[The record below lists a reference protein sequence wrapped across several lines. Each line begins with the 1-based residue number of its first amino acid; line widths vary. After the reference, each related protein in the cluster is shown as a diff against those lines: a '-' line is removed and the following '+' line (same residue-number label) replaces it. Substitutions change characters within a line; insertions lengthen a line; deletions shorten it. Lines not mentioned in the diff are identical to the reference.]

1 MFKPHSG
8 WYWLLLVL
16 PAFML
21 WNSTNVSSPTQQKLN
36 VVVTT
41 NIIGDVVR
49 NVAGDLIE
57 LTVLLPI
64 NADAHT
70 FEPAPRD
77 IAGVVDA
84 DVVFVNGFNFEQ
96 RLLVVIGNATEHIR
110 LISVSAGI
118 TPRKFEQDELV
129 EIHKDKNDADV
140 DPHVWLDP
148 NNVIAWVE
156 NIRLALSQADPDHAD
171 IYTNNAK
178 RYRQA
183 LVELDRWVQDQVAQI
198 PESKRRLVTDHAVY
212 GYFADRYG
220 FEWVGAL
227 IPGFSTMAEPSA
239 GELAQ
244 LEDAIRRFDV
254 KAIFVGTTVNPALA
268 QQLAEDTGVQLVFVF
283 TGSLSAENGP
293 AGSYLDYVRFNVSAI
308 VNALKG

>member
-8 WYWLLLVL
+8 WYWVLLL

-21 WNSTNVSSPTQQKLN
+21 WDSTDVSSPTQQKLN
-36 VVVTT
+36 VVATT

-64 NADAHT
+64 AVDAHT

-77 IAGVVDA
+77 IARVVDA
-84 DVVFVNGFNFEQ
+84 DLVFVNGFNFEAQ
-96 RLLVVIGNATEHIR
+96 LLVVIGNAADHVR

-118 TPRKFEQDELV
+118 IPRK
-129 EIHKDKNDADV
+129 NDVDV

-156 NIRLALSQADPDHAD
+156 NIRLALSHADPDHVD
-171 IYTNNAK
+171 IYASNAN
-178 RYRQA
+178 RYRQT
-183 LVELDRWVQDQVAQI
+183 LVELDRWTQDQIAQI
-198 PESKRRLVTDHAVY
+198 PESQRRLVTGHDAY

-227 IPGFSTMAEPSA
+227 IPGASTMAEPA
-239 GELAQ
+239 ARELAQ
-244 LEDAIRRFDV
+244 LEDVIRQFGV

-268 QQLAEDTGVQLVFVF
+268 QRLAEDTGVQWVLVF
-283 TGSLSAENGP
+283 TGSLSDEGGP
-293 AGSYLDYVRFNVSAI
+293 AGTYLDYVRFNVNAI
-308 VNALKG
+308 VDALKD